1 MHGSLRF
8 VLPTQKMTRYS
19 LEPQFEGESLV
30 LIGGRQRPGHPGLEE
45 R

>member
-1 MHGSLRF
+1 MCF
-8 VLPTQKMTRYS
+8 VLPIQKMTRYS

-30 LIGGRQRPGHPGLEE
+30 LIGERQRPGHPGLEE